1 MKDGVKGSQRPAG
14 LRASR
19 VADTEQRI
27 LDAAAELFT
36 KDGYAA
42 TTLTAIAEAA
52 GVGHRTVYVRFGTKA
67 ELLKR
72 ALDIAVAG
80 DALPIDVRHRDWFE
94 TALSAPR
101 PAERIDALSEG
112 VAELMERAG
121 ALFAVA
127 RQAEP
132 VEPLIAEA
140 AQRGREATRD
150 NLRAFVDKLDADRLL
165 PGGSDPDWLA
175 ATATLAVQA
184 ETCLLLRQTHG
195 WGTKQYRAW
204 LRRTLGQLL
213 GA

>member
-1 MKDGVKGSQRPAG
+1 MKDRVKGSGNPAG

-72 ALDIAVAG
+72 TLDIAVAG
-80 DALPIDVRHRDWFE
+80 DARPIDVRHRDWFE
-94 TALSAPR
+94 TALSAPL
-101 PAERIDALSEG
+101 PAVRIDALTEG
-112 VAELMERAG
+112 VVELMERAG

-140 AQRGREATRD
+140 AQRGREATRG
-150 NLRAFVDKLDADRLL
+150 NLRAFIDKLDADHLL
-165 PGGSDPDWLA
+165 PQGSDPEWLA
-175 ATATLAVQA
+175 TTVALAVQA
-184 ETCLLLRQTHG
+184 ETYLLLRQAHG
-195 WGTKQYRAW
+195 WSPKQYRTW
-204 LRRTLGQLL
+204 LRQTFRHLL
-213 GA
+213 DA